1 MLLTAEQNFDLGTR
15 NGIWITY
22 AKSSTKWKKLI
33 TFSKDMA
40 VVIYNTP
47 VRDCLN
53 RSELRNSVKDS
64 PSLTVRTVSVD
75 VKQHW
80 TVGLWARSQIEITV
94 DWTCINGLRKESD
107 CWERQTETDRQTD
120 RGTRQT
126 ETGTDSSGH
135 WMNKVIILF
144 QSFPPIC
151 AVHQKDWQRHTLG
164 KGY

>member
-64 PSLTVRTVSVD
+64 PSLTVRTVFVD
-75 VKQHW
+75 VNKATLKRRTPQ
-80 TVGLWARSQIEITV
+80 
-94 DWTCINGLRKESD
+94 
-107 CWERQTETDRQTD
+107 
-120 RGTRQT
+120 RGG
-126 ETGTDSSGH
+126 EASG
-135 WMNKVIILF
+135 WLG
-144 QSFPPIC
+144 
-151 AVHQKDWQRHTLG
+151 HTL
-164 KGY
+164 